1 MVRASLIAAALG
13 CLLTLG
19 LGSGLAA
26 EGVSPEVDGKALL
39 EKNCARCH
47 SIEAAGAS
55 PLKGAPPLREV
66 YLKYPIEMLE
76 FDLGEGFG
84 SRHRDMPQIQF
95 SSEQADAILEYLG
108 SLVGRPPSQRAPAG
122 MPASPDATEPP

>member
-1 MVRASLIAAALG
+1 MVKHRSIAAALG
-13 CLLTLG
+13 CLLMIG
-19 LGSGLAA
+19 VGSAHAA
-26 EGVSPEVDGKALL
+26 EGASPEIDGKALL
-39 EKNCARCH
+39 QKNCSRCH
-47 SIEAAGAS
+47 SIEATGAS

-95 SSEQADAILEYLG
+95 SSEQADAILDYLG
-108 SLVGRPPSQRAPAG
+108 GLVGKPPSQRAPAA
-122 MPASPDATEPP
+122 MPPSPEGTEPP

>member
-1 MVRASLIAAALG
+1 MVKPRSIAAALG

-19 LGSGLAA
+19 LGSALST
-26 EGVSPEVDGKALL
+26 EGPTPEIDGKALL

-47 SIEAAGAS
+47 SIEATGAS

-122 MPASPDATEPP
+122 MPPSPEGTEPP